1 MFRRIADLWS
11 GRVPLADAF
20 WTYAIFWGF
29 LINMATTLTSL
40 GLVVAD
46 VPGWVAAVAHFAP
59 LPWNLLVLVAV
70 WRSAGRPEVP
80 QSLRLAARSAIV
92 VWSAILTVV

>member
-1 MFRRIADLWS
+1 MLRRITDLWRGS
-11 GRVPLADAF
+11 LPLADAF

-29 LINMATTLTSL
+29 LINMAATLTTL

-46 VPGWVAAVAHFAP
+46 VPGWLAALVHFTP

-70 WRSAGRPEVP
+70 WRSAGRPEVSEP
-80 QSLRLAARSAIV
+80 LRLVARGVIV
-92 VWSAILTVV
+92 AWSGFLTLI

>member
-11 GRVPLADAF
+11 GRVPLAEAF

-29 LINMATTLTSL
+29 LINMATTLAFL
-40 GLVVAD
+40 GLVVVEA
-46 VPGWVAAVAHFAP
+46 PAWIAAAAHFAP

-70 WRSAGRPEVP
+70 WRSAGRPDV
-80 QSLRLAARSAIV
+80 SKRLRLVARSVIA
-92 VWSAILTVV
+92 VWSAFLTVA

>member
-1 MFRRIADLWS
+1 MLRLITDLWS

-29 LINMATTLTSL
+29 LINMATTLVSL
-40 GLVVAD
+40 ALIVAD
-46 VPGWVAAVAHFAP
+46 VPAWTAAVAHFAS

-70 WRSAGRPEVP
+70 WRSAGGPAVS
-80 QSLRLAARSAIV
+80 QQLRLVARSIIV
-92 VWSAILTVV
+92 AWSAFLTLV